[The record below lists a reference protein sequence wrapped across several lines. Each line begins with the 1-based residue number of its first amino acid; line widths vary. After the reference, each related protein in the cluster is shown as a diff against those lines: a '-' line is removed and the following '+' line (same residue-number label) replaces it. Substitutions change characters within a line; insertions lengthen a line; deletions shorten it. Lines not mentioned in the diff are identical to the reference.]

1 MGGVGKVA
9 FALLV
14 FLFLTGG
21 ETIAQGSTI
30 LSVFSNCDEPNPH
43 EFSRLGLTSLS
54 QATIVTS
61 TPWIDGRTRFEGP
74 RLGDVLDLVGGDGEE
89 LEVIALNGFRARIP
103 VSDIRAYKPILALKE
118 NGQFMKIRNRGP
130 LFIVF
135 PFDDYP
141 SINNEIYFSRS
152 VWQVREIH
160 VH

>member
-1 MGGVGKVA
+1 MGGLAKTV
-9 FALLV
+9 FALFVCL
-14 FLFLTGG
+14 LMAGG
-21 ETIAQGSTI
+21 GAFAQGSTI
-30 LSVFSNCDEPNPH
+30 LSVFRDCDGPQPH
-43 EFSRLGLTSLS
+43 EFNRSGLSSLD
-54 QATIVTS
+54 QVTIETS
-61 TPWIDGRTRFEGP
+61 TPWISGRTRFEGP
-74 RLGDVLDLVGGDGEE
+74 LLLDVLDLTGGCGEE

-103 VSDIRAYKPILALKE
+103 VSDIHNYKPILALKE
-118 NGQFMKIRNRGP
+118 NGRFMKVRNRGP